1 MKLKQL
7 EYLVKVMEC
16 GSITQAAQQMS
27 VSQPS
32 LTKAISSLE
41 EEYGI
46 QIIRRKSRG
55 VEFTSEGLDFVLYA
69 RGVLAAANAYPKV
82 VSKSKSHAKA
92 KLFVAS
98 QQIDFLHP
106 LVLDIYKQHC
116 QGNVFFNVVE
126 TDRSN
131 VVDHILRGAVDLG
144 IVVRT
149 SMDMK
154 DMIWDKEAHRLDIDI
169 VDISQIHVALGPKN
183 PFWNRSTIKLEEL
196 SPFLHIAMD
205 MEEEAK
211 QSFWLEN
218 GQYSGFNNNRIVY
231 VNTVAASEK
240 FLLETEAISYC
251 SYWTKECFKD
261 SNIHIVPVEGNDC
274 RQDLLLIRRKGE
286 ALSRA
291 EYDFVSAIYSRL
303 GKTMP
308 EHFAHYEKDE

>member
-46 QIIRRKSRG
+46 QILIRKSRG

-82 VSKSKSHAKA
+82 MSKQLDKA
-92 KLFVAS
+92 KLYLAS
-98 QQIDFLHP
+98 QQIDFLHS
-106 LVLDIYKQHC
+106 LVLDVYKKHC
-116 QGNVFFNVVE
+116 DGNVFFNLVE

-131 VVDHILRGAVDLG
+131 VVEHILKGTVDLG

-154 DMIWDKEAHRLDIDI
+154 DLIWDKEAHRLDINIID
-169 VDISQIHVALGPKN
+169 SNQIYVAIGPEN
-183 PFWNRSTIKLEEL
+183 PLWNRSGINIEEL

-211 QSFWLEN
+211 QSFWLEQ
-218 GQYSGFNNNRIVY
+218 GQYKMNNNRIIY
-231 VNTVAASEK
+231 VNSTNACET
-240 FLLETEAISYC
+240 FLLNTDAISFC
-251 SYWTKECFKD
+251 SYWTKGCFKD
-261 SNIHIVPVEGNDC
+261 PNIHIIPVEGNDC
-274 RQDLLLIRRKGE
+274 KQDLILIHRKGE
-286 ALSRA
+286 ALSEA
-291 EYDFVSAIYSRL
+291 EYDFVSAMYSRL
-303 GKTMP
+303 GKDIP
-308 EHFAHYEKDE
+308 DHLKHYED